1 MKIEKIE
8 TLVLRIPYTCGGPS
22 DTEVWGGKAWRTA
35 DALLVKVSTDAGVT
49 GWGETV
55 PSPDAAAA
63 VLRTRLARIVLGQD
77 PAETGRLFHAMS
89 ATRGYDRRGV
99 ATMAISAVDMALHD
113 AAARARG
120 VPVAALL
127 GGALRERVFAYAS
140 GPFLKSGGDPYRA
153 FPAETER
160 LMRIGYRAFKPRSG
174 VDPRADGAA
183 AIAMRRQIGEAA
195 ALMVD
200 FNRGY
205 TARAAIDAAR
215 RMQDAGL
222 LWIEE
227 PVAPEDIPG
236 YQTVARAVDVA
247 IAGGEALASLAAFR
261 DFLAAGTLSILQP
274 DLSVCGGFSGLRRV
288 AALADAFELPV
299 MPHVFGTV
307 VNFHASLQMA
317 AVLAPRRGGGPAPY
331 PYLEVDV
338 IHNPLLSLFG
348 DIKPNADGTLTV
360 PTGPGLGFTL
370 EAARLAPWI
379 TSQWTEKL

>member
-1 MKIEKIE
+1 MKVTEIRGYH
-8 TLVLRIPYTCGGPS
+8 LGYDLPDPVANSNQVLRRR
-22 DTEVWGGKAWRTA
+22 E
-35 DALLVKVSTDAGVT
+35 ALLVEVVTDAGVS

-63 VLRTRLARIVLGQD
+63 FLRARLARVVLGQD

-89 ATRGYDRRGV
+89 GTMGYDRRGV

-120 VPVAALL
+120 VPVTALL

-140 GPFLKSGGDPYRA
+140 GPFLKSGGDPYHD

-160 LMRIGYRAFKPRSG
+160 LQKRGYKAFKPRSG

-183 AIAMRRQIGEAA
+183 TLAMRTQIGDAA

-200 FNRGY
+200 INRGY
-205 TARAAIDAAR
+205 TARAAIDAAC

-247 IAGGEALASLAAFR
+247 IAGGEVLASLAAFR
-261 DFLAAGTLSILQP
+261 DFFTAGTLSIVQP
-274 DLSVCGGFSGLRRV
+274 DLSVCGGFSGLRRI
-288 AALADAFELPV
+288 AALADAFDLPV
-299 MPHVFGTV
+299 MPHAFGTV

-317 AVLAPRRGGGPAPY
+317 AVLTARRGGGPAPY
-331 PYLEVDV
+331 PYMEVDV
-338 IHNPLLSLFG
+338 IHNPLLSLLG
-348 DIKPNADGTLTV
+348 EIRPDAAGTLAV

-370 EAARLAPWI
+370 DPARLAPWI
-379 TSQWTEKL
+379 TSRWTEKL